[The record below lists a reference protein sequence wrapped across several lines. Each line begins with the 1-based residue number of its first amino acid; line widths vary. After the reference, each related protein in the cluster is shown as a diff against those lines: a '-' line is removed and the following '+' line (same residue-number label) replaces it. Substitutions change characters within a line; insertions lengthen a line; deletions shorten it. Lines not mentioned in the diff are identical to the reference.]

1 MYGYCGLRFVGRVAH
16 PAFFHW
22 LDAPSLFLELF
33 EERRDAFILYADNL
47 SSSLPAGLLACLI
60 IARIIDVDNYYFRPF
75 SAVEQAGFLASMP
88 SRSTLV

>member
-60 IARIIDVDNYYFRPF
+60 IARIIDVDNYYFSTGRGYGVGSTYPMPICRP
-75 SAVEQAGFLASMP
+75 
-88 SRSTLV
+88 T